1 MTKYSMIESEIVMKK
16 LFLLLLILSLM
27 LCCTSCSSEKASTID
42 YDDAQIVASR
52 IAERY
57 YDEIKWDG
65 AYTADDASAILYC
78 YADENSGEHITE
90 EELRKAIWEMLEYY
104 DATNEYFSQMSSGE
118 LLDDMKDIYG
128 DYEE

>member
-1 MTKYSMIESEIVMKK
+1 MKK

-27 LCCTSCSSEKASTID
+27 LCCTSCSSEKSSTID

-52 IAERY
+52 IAEMY
-57 YDEIKWDG
+57 SDEIRWTG
-65 AYTADDASAILYC
+65 EDASAILYC
-78 YADENSGEHITE
+78 YADKNSGEHITE

-118 LLDDMKDIYG
+118 LLDDIKDIYG